1 MKENKALNVELN
13 DRYKDKLL
21 IVNKLASHFGIAKA
35 ELQDC
40 VDWDDE
46 LLYID
51 HPRLE
56 AAGFN
61 YTIKCTQL
69 DMKKLNLNV
78 LWTDKFFKSSI
89 YEMWQIAEGENGG
102 PDDNFIMTLHLGENN
117 TLVIYRLDDLDDF
130 CGGCLIRL
138 NEDELFAIEPIK
150 NFLKLRFV
158 VSE

>member
-1 MKENKALNVELN
+1 MKEKQALNVELN
-13 DRYKDKLL
+13 ERYKDKLV
-21 IVNKLASHFGIAKA
+21 IVNKLASHFGLAKA

-40 VDWDDE
+40 VDWDEE
-46 LLYID
+46 LLHIPHD
-51 HPRLE
+51 RLVN
-56 AAGFN
+56 AGFD
-61 YTIKCTQL
+61 YVIKYAQL
-69 DMKKLNLNV
+69 DIKKLNLNV

-150 NFLKLRFV
+150 NFLKLRFR
-158 VSE
+158 SET